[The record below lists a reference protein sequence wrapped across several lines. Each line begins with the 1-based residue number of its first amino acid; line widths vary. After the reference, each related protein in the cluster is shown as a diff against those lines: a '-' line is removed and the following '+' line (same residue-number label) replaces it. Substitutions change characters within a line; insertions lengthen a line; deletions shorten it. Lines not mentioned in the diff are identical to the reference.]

1 MSDEREIIVTQ
12 ADREAAEALWALDPL
27 VKEDFIQAFARHR
40 INALATAPEAVRL
53 AYGLL
58 WHMRIDREDDN
69 LRLASDARAA
79 LLTLLGKDEQVDG
92 ITRAKATD
100 GRFTGAA

>member
-1 MSDEREIIVTQ
+1 MSDER
-12 ADREAAEALWALDPL
+12 
-27 VKEDFIQAFARHR
+27 
-40 INALATAPEAVRL
+40 NEAVRL

-58 WHMRIDREDDN
+58 WHMDIDRRDDN
-69 LRLASDARAA
+69 LRLASDARKA
-79 LLTLLGKDEQVDG
+79 LATVLTSGEQADG